1 MTSSRPASASLNI
14 ALVGYGAMG
23 HEVERRAAEHNTVIS
38 ARFDVDH
45 PLQQSELAGID
56 VAIEFTHPEAAL
68 ANMRTLLQA
77 GVPVVVGTTGWLEQ
91 LDAVEAMVGESGGRL
106 LYASNFSIGVNI
118 LFSVVRTAARLAERH
133 ANFDAGVH
141 EVHHVHKADSPS
153 GTAFSLAAI
162 LLEELSSK
170 RGMLTRP
177 SQGPIPHD
185 TLHVTSQRLG
195 ETVGTHTVCFDGPAE
210 TIELTHRAKDRSGFA
225 DGALVAARWLVAQG
239 PGLYRFE
246 QIFETA

>member
-1 MTSSRPASASLNI
+1 MAVAHSTPAPLNI

-23 HEVERRAAEHNTVIS
+23 HEVERRAADHGAAIS
-38 ARFDVDH
+38 TKFDIDH
-45 PLQQSELAGID
+45 PLQKEELAGID
-56 VAIEFTHPEAAL
+56 VAIEFTRPDAAL
-68 ANMRTLLQA
+68 NNMRTLLDA

-91 LDAVEAMVGESGGRL
+91 IDEVEAMVEASGGHL
-106 LYASNFSIGVNI
+106 LYATNFSIGVNI
-118 LFSVVRTAARLAERH
+118 LFSAVRTAARLAERH
-133 ANFDAGVH
+133 GNFDVGVH
-141 EVHHVHKADSPS
+141 EIHHVHKADSPS

-177 SQGPIPHD
+177 SQGPIPAD

-195 ETVGTHTVCFDGPAE
+195 ETVGIHTVSFDGSAE

-225 DGALVAARWLVAQG
+225 DGALVAARWLVAQK

-246 QIFETA
+246 QIFETR